1 MHRLPSRIAA
11 VMVGTVLVF
20 ILTIAVSLT
29 WMSHALNR
37 QAHENAFT
45 QIENAR
51 AGLLDQTRLLMLDYA
66 KWEAGIPPIKSR
78 DLSWIYDN
86 IGSTAVAGIS
96 FQLAVLWGGPFADDV
111 GWQEEG
117 GIEPQSGLIN
127 SDLLDRVEA
136 HLRKI
141 PLNLYR
147 GTEFFTWYEDAVFT
161 VAAARVEADA
171 PDAVADLV
179 SRDVTTARILIARRL
194 AGSTVARIARDYQ
207 LTDLKVVRQPPQ
219 DRSSLPLLGGDGQP
233 VAYLAWSTP
242 HPGTLMLRQMALP
255 LMLVISISVC
265 LAGFGVGLVRRNA
278 EHLVAAERH
287 AWTAAR
293 TDALTAL
300 PNRAAFNEALELP
313 FVDERAV
320 LFLDVNDFKRI
331 NDSIGH
337 EAGDQVINGVAQ
349 RLARLTDP
357 DCLLARIA
365 GDEFVFLVTGT
376 NAEFRTQWLAHAVER
391 ELATPLR
398 VLHHP
403 IQVQMAMGYAI
414 QRSAS
419 TSGKDLVRQAD
430 LAMYEAKRHKGQ
442 SGLVAYSSV
451 IDQASRDAGAIEEGL
466 RRALAEPGE
475 LSVAYQPIVGAEG
488 QFVRAEALA
497 RWTSSELGTV
507 APERFIAVAE
517 QSGLMVELGHTLVD
531 LICKDLVSHSELAV
545 SMNISPLQ
553 LMAPDFI
560 PGLVRTFKQHGIATS
575 RVEVELTECVLV
587 DDARLAAQ
595 RIGELRA
602 AGFSIALDDFGTG
615 YSSIGYLEQ
624 LGFDT
629 LKIDRSFVSKIRDSA
644 NGIAVVDGMIR
655 MAHGL
660 NLEVVCEGI
669 EAAEEL
675 EVLRKLGSDLAQGY
689 YLDRPLRIEALVE
702 RWLSQANR
710 HVAAA

>member
-1 MHRLPSRIAA
+1 MHRLPGRIAA

-20 ILTIAVSLT
+20 ILTIAVALT

-37 QAHENAFT
+37 QAHDNAFI

-51 AGLLDQTRLLMLDYA
+51 TSLLDQTRLLMLDYA
-66 KWEAGIPPIKSR
+66 KWEAGVPLVRSR

-86 IGSTAVAGIS
+86 IGSTAVAGVS

-117 GIEPQSGLIN
+117 GSDPRSGLFA
-127 SDLLDRVEA
+127 SDLLDMVEA
-136 HLRKI
+136 HLRRI

-147 GTEFFTWYEDAVFT
+147 GTEFFIWHGNAVYT

-171 PDAVADLV
+171 PDAVADLI
-179 SRDVTTARILIARRL
+179 SRDDTTPRILIARRL
-194 AGSTVARIARDYQ
+194 AGSTIARTAKDYQ
-207 LTDLKVVRQPPQ
+207 LTDLNVVRQPPQ
-219 DRSSLPLLGGDGQP
+219 GRSSVPLLGGDGQP

-242 HPGTLMLRQMALP
+242 HPGTTMLRQMALP
-255 LMLVISISVC
+255 LLLVISIAVC
-265 LAGFGVGLVRRNA
+265 FAGFGVGLVRRNA

-287 AWTAAR
+287 ARTAAR
-293 TDALTAL
+293 TDALTGL
-300 PNRAAFNEALELP
+300 PNRAAFNEALNLP
-313 FVDERAV
+313 FAGERAV

-337 EAGDQVINGVAQ
+337 EAGDQVIISVAQ

-357 DCLLARIA
+357 HCLLARIA
-365 GDEFVFLVTGT
+365 GDEFVFLVTGSDT
-376 NAEFRTQWLAHAVER
+376 EVRTQRLAHAAER
-391 ELATPLR
+391 QLGAPLR
-398 VLHHP
+398 ILNHQ

-414 QRSAS
+414 QLSDS

-430 LAMYEAKRHKGQ
+430 LAMYEAKRHKGHN
-442 SGLVAYSSV
+442 GLVAYSSV
-451 IDQASRDAGAIEEGL
+451 IDQASRDAGAIEGGL
-466 RRALAEPGE
+466 RRALARPGE

-488 QFVRAEALA
+488 QLVRAEALA
-497 RWTSSELGTV
+497 RWTSSELGPVT
-507 APERFIAVAE
+507 PDRFIAVAE
-517 QSGLMVELGHTLVD
+517 QSGLMVELGRTL
-531 LICKDLVSHSELAV
+531 IDLVCNDLVAHPELAV
-545 SMNISPLQ
+545 SINVSPLQ

-560 PGLVRTFKQHGIATS
+560 PGLVDTFRRHEIATS
-575 RVEVELTECVLV
+575 RVEVELTESVLV

-595 RIGELRA
+595 RIGELRT

-615 YSSIGYLEQ
+615 YSSVGYLEQ

-644 NGIAVVDGMIR
+644 KGIAVVDGMIR

-660 NLEVVCEGI
+660 NLRVVCEGI

-675 EVLRKLGSDLAQGY
+675 ELLRELGSDLAQGY
-689 YLDRPLRIEALVE
+689 HLDRPLPIEALAE
-702 RWLSQANR
+702 RWLRQAGR
-710 HVAAA
+710 HLEVA